1 MEARSKA
8 KRSKGA
14 RPATTAILAVLGS
27 GILGC
32 RHKPEPEACT
42 RPSAAFDARWDAAL
56 ERETSL
62 VHIQILAINDFHGNL
77 EPPGGS
83 SGFVEAAPGD
93 PAIRALADAAS
104 PDARAERVELAAG
117 GAAYL
122 ATHVKRLGAEN
133 PNTLVVSAGDLTGAS
148 PLLSNL
154 FKDEPTIL
162 VMNHIGLDL
171 EAVGNHDFDRGLQEL
186 RRLAS
191 GGCSL
196 GDCDADAGR
205 FPGASFQYL
214 AANVRTKEGETVFA
228 PYALRDV
235 AGVRLAFIG
244 VTLEATPTVTVPSA
258 VHGLRFE
265 NEART
270 VNALVP
276 ELAAQRVDDTV
287 VLIHQGA
294 HQRGGTYDSCE
305 DLSGDLMTFLGSLNA
320 DVKVVVSA
328 HTHQAYDCVLGGRL
342 VTSAGSYGRL
352 ITRIDLTFD
361 RHLRRVTD
369 RRAQNIVVTRD
380 VPPDP
385 EVAGLIEE
393 YRTRALP
400 VMSRVVG
407 YVKGNFTREDV
418 VAEPGSGGRRCETPV
433 GELIAD
439 AQLAATRAP
448 NDGGAQV
455 AFMNPG
461 GIRMDLFSRSG
472 ETASYALTF
481 ADAFEVQPFGN
492 RLITMTLRGD
502 QIQKLLDTQS
512 RVGRFLQVSSGFSYR
527 VLPTGRSASSS
538 VTSRTPSVA
547 LGSIRIGGEPLAA
560 TRKYRVTVNSFL
572 AAGGDQFEVLLE
584 GADRKE
590 GPLDIDA
597 LTAYLGKVSSIGKPL
612 EPPNALKRIGGG
624 PCK

>member
-1 MEARSKA
+1 
-8 KRSKGA
+8 
-14 RPATTAILAVLGS
+14 V
-27 GILGC
+27 
-32 RHKPEPEACT
+32 
-42 RPSAAFDARWDAAL
+42 AL
-56 ERETSL
+56 ELETSL

-77 EPPGGS
+77 DPPGGN
-83 SGFVEAAPGD
+83 SGVVEAAPGD
-93 PAIRALADAAS
+93 PVIRALVDAGL
-104 PDARAERVELAAG
+104 PDARAERVALAAG

-122 ATHVKRLGAEN
+122 ATHVKRLRAEN

-148 PLLSNL
+148 PLLSNF

-205 FPGASFQYL
+205 FAGASFEYL
-214 AANVRTKEGETVFA
+214 AANVRTPEGETVFA

-258 VHGLRFE
+258 VRGLTFE

-276 ELAAQRVDDTV
+276 ELVAQRVDDTI

-305 DLSGDLMTFLGSLNA
+305 DLSGDLMPFLGSLNT

-361 RHLRRVTD
+361 PHLRRVTD
-369 RRAQNIVVTRD
+369 RRAENIVVTRD

-393 YRTRALP
+393 YRKRALP
-400 VMSRVVG
+400 ITSRVVG

-418 VAEPGSGGRRCETPV
+418 AAEPGRGCETPA

-455 AFMNPG
+455 AFVNPG

-472 ETASYALTF
+472 ATASYALVF
-481 ADAFEVQPFGN
+481 ADAFDVQPFGN
-492 RLITMTLRGD
+492 RLITMTLRGE

-527 VLPTGRSASSS
+527 VLPAGRRPPSS
-538 VTSRTPSVA
+538 VTSPMPTVDA
-547 LGSIRIGGEPLAA
+547 GSIRMGGEPLAA
-560 TRKYRVTVNSFL
+560 TKKYRVTVNSFL
-572 AAGGDQFEVLLE
+572 ATGGDQFEVLRE
-584 GADRKE
+584 GVDRKE

-597 LTAYLGKVSSIGKPL
+597 LTTYLGKVSSIDNPL
-612 EPPNALKRIGGG
+612 EPPTALKRIGGG